1 VNRLSETTLQ
11 QVKADAVE
19 LPATAWAAQS
29 VGILHLGIGAFHRA
43 HQAVFTE
50 DASVASGSS
59 DWGICGVS
67 QRSAAVVDQL
77 RPQNGLY
84 GVLQRSADSARLRV
98 VGSVRDVL
106 FAAAEQER
114 LSQKFVDPAV
124 RIVSMTVTE
133 KGYRRNGTGHL
144 DLADPMVREDLSR
157 GSGHAELGSG
167 RTAVGQVVRG
177 LQARMVANGAPMTV
191 LSCDNLCD
199 NGAVIRQLVMDFCAA
214 LPDAEAGPLLDW
226 IGSSVTF
233 PSTMVDR
240 IVPATTAP
248 DRADARRL
256 LGLSDEGLVVAEPF
270 KQWVI
275 EDQFAAG
282 RPAWELA
289 GVEMTND
296 VAPYEAMKLR
306 LLNGTHSMLAYLGAL
321 AGYET
326 IAEAV
331 RDDLLADAATR
342 LMREDVLP
350 TLVSPEGTDLA
361 AYSREVLDRFANPA
375 LRHRTVQVAMDGS
388 QKLPL
393 RLLGTIEDR
402 LTAGETPV
410 WACRAVAGWMVYI
423 CAGHD
428 RTGRA
433 LPLDDP
439 MAERLRDAAGTGG
452 TASGVVDGLLGVR
465 EVFTPELASSAALRD
480 TLVLHVEEL
489 LASLSR

>member
-1 VNRLSETTLQ
+1 VNRLSRTTLHH
-11 QVKADAVE
+11 VKADAVE
-19 LPATAWAAQS
+19 LPAAAWAAQS

-50 DASVASGSS
+50 DACVASGSI

-67 QRSAAVVDQL
+67 QRSPAVVDQL
-77 RPQNGLY
+77 RPQDGLY

-106 FAAAEQER
+106 FAAAEPAR
-114 LSQKFVDPAV
+114 LSEKFVDPAV
-124 RIVSMTVTE
+124 RIVSLTVTE
-133 KGYRRNGTGHL
+133 KGYRRDGTGHL
-144 DLADPMVREDLSR
+144 DLADPMMAEDLSS
-157 GSGHAELGSG
+157 GSGL
-167 RTAVGQVVRG
+167 TVVGQVVRG
-177 LQARMVANGAPMTV
+177 LQARMAANGAPVTV

-199 NGAVIRQLVMDFCAA
+199 NGGVIRRLVLDFCGA
-214 LPDAEAGPLLDW
+214 LPDAEAGPLVDW
-226 IGSSVTF
+226 IESSVLF

-248 DRADARRL
+248 DRAEARSM
-256 LGLSDEGLVVAEPF
+256 LGLTDEGLVVAEPF
-270 KQWVI
+270 RQWVI
-275 EDQFAAG
+275 EDRFAAG

-289 GVEMTND
+289 GVDMTDD

-331 RDDLLADAATR
+331 RDDVLADAATR
-342 LMREDVLP
+342 LMQEDVLP
-350 TLVSPEGTDLA
+350 TLAGPDGTDLA

-375 LRHRTVQVAMDGS
+375 LQHRTVQVAMDGS

-393 RLLGTIEDR
+393 RLLGTVQDR
-402 LTAGETPV
+402 LAAGETPV

-423 CAGHD
+423 SAGHD
-428 RTGRA
+428 RMGRT

-439 MAERLRDAAGTGG
+439 LAERLRAAAGTGG
-452 TASGVVDGLLGVR
+452 TASSVVDGLLGVS
-465 EVFTPELASSAALRD
+465 EVFTAELAASAALRE
-480 TLVLHVEEL
+480 TLVIQVEEL